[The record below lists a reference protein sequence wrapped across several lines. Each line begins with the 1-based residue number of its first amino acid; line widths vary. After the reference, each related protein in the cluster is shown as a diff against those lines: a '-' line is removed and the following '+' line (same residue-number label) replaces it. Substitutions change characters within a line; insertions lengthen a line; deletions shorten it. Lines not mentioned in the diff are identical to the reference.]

1 MSPLFFTLR
10 ITNPLLPNLIELMP
24 QLKTPQLT
32 STQNGDVVNFTL
44 AINERWKDKGGKEQS
59 HTDWFDIEVWG
70 PMTKFAS
77 TLKSGTPVIVEGK
90 VKPRTYTQDD
100 VTHKTVSIKANS
112 IRKIDYSQ
120 PSGSDNGDE
129 NQDAD
134 YPRVLPVEAGDSF
147 GIAFFCS
154 LHSHQE
160 RTRLTALATAHA
172 VVSVLWTFVRTIPAC

>member
-1 MSPLFFTLR
+1 MHSFKNNVHLEG
-10 ITNPLLPNLIELMP
+10 NLG
-24 QLKTPQLT
+24 KDATLT

-44 AINERWKDKGGKEQS
+44 AINERWKDKQGAVQT

-90 VKPRTYTQDD
+90 IKPRTYTGTDE

-134 YPRVLPVEAGDSF
+134 
-147 GIAFFCS
+147 
-154 LHSHQE
+154 
-160 RTRLTALATAHA
+160 
-172 VVSVLWTFVRTIPAC
+172 